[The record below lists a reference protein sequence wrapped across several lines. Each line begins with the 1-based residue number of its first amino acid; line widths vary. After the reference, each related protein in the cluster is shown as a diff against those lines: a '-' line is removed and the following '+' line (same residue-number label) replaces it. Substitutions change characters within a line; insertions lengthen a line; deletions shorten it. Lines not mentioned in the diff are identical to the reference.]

1 MGIILFHVLVLCAV
15 FFPPNAQGADT
26 NSPPASVMSSHPVL
40 KKILWYVPNRLF
52 DISDIFRFRVRVGPG
67 IALNA
72 RATKWAV
79 FYSGE
84 YHAAYAGLPGPR
96 LAPRCPRVAGLEQE
110 KGLALL
116 AVDATDTLPHEPR
129 YSNSEFTLGA
139 QALVVGA
146 EAGFD
151 PVEVV
156 DFLLG
161 FVFLDIR
168 RDDH

>member
-1 MGIILFHVLVLCAV
+1 MRILLFHVLVFCAV
-15 FFPPNAQGADT
+15 LFPPITRGADT
-26 NSPPASVMSSHPVL
+26 NAPPASAIASHPIL
-40 KKILWYVPNRLF
+40 KKILWYLPNRLF
-52 DISDIFRFRVRVGPG
+52 DLADIVRLRVRVGPG
-67 IALNA
+67 LALNA

-84 YHAAYAGLPGPR
+84 YHTAYAGLPGPR
-96 LAPRCPRVAGLEQE
+96 LAPRYPAVAGLEQE

-116 AVDATDTLPHEPR
+116 AVDATDTMPHEPY

-139 QALVVGA
+139 QALIVGA

-156 DFLLG
+156 DLLLG